1 MFSDQKPFKRKRSQD
16 NGKIIVA
23 FIKNENAWS
32 SLPEELN
39 SLLSG
44 MLEEDHQKRF
54 SAVECL
60 NHEWIKSD
68 EEDFRFIGQSHV
80 T

>member
-1 MFSDQKPFKRKRSQD
+1 
-16 NGKIIVA
+16 
-23 FIKNENAWS
+23 
-32 SLPEELN
+32 
-39 SLLSG
+39 
-44 MLEEDHQKRF
+44 MLEVDYQKRF

-68 EEDFRFIGQSHV
+68 EEDFRFIDQSQV